1 MSIARYSL
9 RQLFADLELEP
20 PTFVLTAQPPS
31 EDPWYMRIFAGI
43 GAWFAAMLFL
53 GFLAITRIITN
64 EFGALVVGL
73 GLCAAAIG
81 INRTNQISTF
91 LRQLALAI
99 SITGQLLAIIG
110 WAWLVGDSVVI
121 IALGVIALEITLFI
135 THRDFSQRLISTL
148 AVITAIHAIAG
159 DLSDWFESFNYMYL
173 LLSVT
178 IISFSLLMW
187 LEAKIHE
194 DQLWPSASPIAYG
207 MLLFMGIS
215 SLLINFNWDEFFSR
229 SSFFILPALIA
240 IICLGTTIWMIINEF
255 EYKLGLIQLGCIGL
269 GLLFITF
276 VGINTPAIIIA
287 LLIILLSYW
296 RGYPVMFGFGCL
308 ALIGALSL
316 YYYNLNISLLYKSI
330 ILFGTGMTLLAVR
343 ALVLK
348 LNQKEAV

>member
-1 MSIARYSL
+1 MSTARYSL

-43 GAWFAAMLFL
+43 GAWFAAFMFL
-53 GFLAITRIITN
+53 GFLAITNIITN

-73 GLCAAAIG
+73 GLCAVAIG
-81 INRTNQISTF
+81 INRTNQASTF

-99 SITGQLLAIIG
+99 SITGQALVLFGWTII
-110 WAWLVGDSVVI
+110 VESVIVAALGMI
-121 IALGVIALEITLFI
+121 VLEIALFVA
-135 THRDFSQRLISTL
+135 HRDFSQRLISTL
-148 AVITAIHAIAG
+148 GVITAIHVIAG
-159 DLSDWFESFNYMYL
+159 DLNNWVESFNYMYL
-173 LLSVT
+173 LLSVM

-187 LEAKIHE
+187 FEAKIHE
-194 DQLWPSASPIAYG
+194 DQRWSSASPIAYG
-207 MLLFMGIS
+207 MLLFMAIS
-215 SLLINFNWDEFFSR
+215 SLLINFNWAEFFSR
-229 SSFFILPALIA
+229 GSFFILPALVG

-255 EYKLGLIQLGCIGL
+255 EYKLGFIELGCIAF
-269 GLLFITF
+269 GLLFIAF
-276 VGINTPAIIIA
+276 AGINTPAIIIA

-330 ILFGTGMTLLAVR
+330 ILFGTGMMLLAIR

>member
-1 MSIARYSL
+1 MSTARYSL

-20 PTFVLTAQPPS
+20 PTFVLAAQPPS
-31 EDPWYMRIFAGI
+31 EDRWYMRIFAGI
-43 GAWFAAMLFL
+43 GAWFAAFMFLTFL
-53 GFLAITRIITN
+53 GITSIITN

-73 GLCAAAIG
+73 GLCAAAFG
-81 INRTNQISTF
+81 INRRSQTSTF

-99 SITGQLLAIIG
+99 SITGQLLAISG
-110 WAWLVGDSVVI
+110 WAEIVDSLIVAAIGVI
-121 IALGVIALEITLFI
+121 VLEIALFAA
-135 THRDFSQRLISTL
+135 HRDFTQRLISTL
-148 AVITAIHAIAG
+148 AIITAIHVIAA
-159 DLSDWFESFNYMYL
+159 DLSNWFESFNYIYL
-173 LLSVT
+173 LLSVM
-178 IISFSLLMW
+178 IISFALLMW
-187 LEAKIHE
+187 FESKIHE
-194 DQLWPSASPIAYG
+194 DQRWSSASPIAYG

-215 SLLINFNWDEFFSR
+215 SLLINFSWDEFVGR
-229 SSFFILPALIA
+229 GSFFILPAIVA
-240 IICLGTTIWMIINEF
+240 IICLGTTIWMIVNEF

-330 ILFGTGMTLLAVR
+330 ILFGTGMILLVIR